1 MASSTRVMRIYL
13 SWLFCAMVVLPT
25 DAAAQAAADA
35 PQLPP
40 GEGQALVNTAC
51 TGCHDLRPIVI
62 RRDGLASWTK
72 KVDNMVVRGAQ
83 LNTDEAAIVSQY
95 LARSFGPGSG
105 MMVTTG
111 KLPPGAVGAG
121 GSSADLTLPP
131 GTGRELVA
139 QRCAGMCH
147 DAGRVLSTRRTAAEW
162 EQLTRT
168 MSARAGLTD
177 PAQLKVIAAYLA
189 AHFSK

>member
-1 MASSTRVMRIYL
+1 MAK
-13 SWLFCAMVVLPT
+13 WLLCAMLVLPT
-25 DAAAQAAADA
+25 DAAAQAADA

-72 KVDNMVVRGAQ
+72 KVDNMIVRGAQ
-83 LNTDEAAIVSQY
+83 LNVDEAAIVSQY
-95 LARSFGPGSG
+95 LARSFGPGPG
-105 MMVTTG
+105 MMVTG

-121 GSSADLTLPP
+121 AASADVALPP

-147 DAGRVLSTRRTAAEW
+147 DAGRVVSTRRTAGEW
-162 EQLTRT
+162 EQITRT
-168 MSARAGLTD
+168 MSARAGLTA
-177 PAQLKVIAAYLA
+177 PEQLQVIAAYLA
-189 AHFSK
+189 AQVGK